1 MLFTEDRQAVLID
14 GVSVSTYEYP
24 TSKALDEARSSISRD
39 GYSVQTST
47 AEGSTVVEWVAT
59 PHFYSAGTLLVL
71 YVGDEQRT
79 LDALQRLLGPPF
91 AGG

>member
-1 MLFTEDRQAVLID
+1 M
-14 GVSVSTYEYP
+14 
-24 TSKALDEARSSISRD
+24 
-39 GYSVQTST
+39 QTST
-47 AEGSTVVEWVAT
+47 ADGSTVVEWVAT

-71 YVGDEQRT
+71 YVGDERRT